1 MGEAMAEEVKPGQL
15 GPKKRFTKPQS
26 IAVMVGGAVLLILP
40 WFIPTEQGSTAQ
52 IVRTLVGA
60 VGFCVLCAGAYYRP

>member
-1 MGEAMAEEVKPGQL
+1 MADEVTQGHF
-15 GPKKRFTKPQS
+15 GPKKRLTKIQS

-52 IVRTLVGA
+52 IVKTLVGV
-60 VGFCVLCAGAYYRP
+60 VGFCVLCAGAYHRP